1 MNVSFSPVRST
12 VQIHYRR
19 VSRSLLLLLLLA
31 PGSVWADNPSEAS
44 ALKRSLGSSGQ
55 GPVLI
60 KSKTLT
66 LDAKKRVFTYR
77 DNVEIVRDD
86 LNITA
91 NTVVGNY
98 DENDEIKLITCEG
111 NVVITRGLELR
122 ATSNRASYDVPRGVI
137 TMTEGPELTDKGNVL
152 NADKVTIYV
161 NEDRSEAE
169 GNVRVKVIKASS
181 GSPLSSGARKK

>member
-1 MNVSFSPVRST
+1 
-12 VQIHYRR
+12 
-19 VSRSLLLLLLLA
+19 
-31 PGSVWADNPSEAS
+31 
-44 ALKRSLGSSGQ
+44 
-55 GPVLI
+55 VLI

-111 NVVITRGLELR
+111 NVVITRGPELR